1 VQLGHTGRG
10 EKEVLGVTPSLL
22 HAPSVR
28 QLATVRELRLFFF
41 VSVNFGGALTGD
53 SVPCVAVLSCNEYG
67 CGWRSWDRKNVES

>member
-28 QLATVRELRLFFF
+28 QLATVRELRFFPLF
-41 VSVNFGGALTGD
+41 L
-53 SVPCVAVLSCNEYG
+53 
-67 CGWRSWDRKNVES
+67 